1 MFNCSVLNRF
11 DNSKRFFSGYFGFT
25 LFLKTNTFKFKFNLK
40 RTDTFRECSVG
51 KQMTIFF
58 FDNWR
63 LHNISTVRVVNVF
76 LLVTN
81 REFRMQRQEKTNTFN
96 VTSDEY

>member
-1 MFNCSVLNRF
+1 MLCR
-11 DNSKRFFSGYFGFT
+11 Y
-25 LFLKTNTFKFKFNLK
+25 TN
-40 RTDTFRECSVG
+40 DD
-51 KQMTIFF
+51 FF

>member
-1 MFNCSVLNRF
+1 
-11 DNSKRFFSGYFGFT
+11 
-25 LFLKTNTFKFKFNLK
+25 
-40 RTDTFRECSVG
+40 
-51 KQMTIFF
+51 MTIFF